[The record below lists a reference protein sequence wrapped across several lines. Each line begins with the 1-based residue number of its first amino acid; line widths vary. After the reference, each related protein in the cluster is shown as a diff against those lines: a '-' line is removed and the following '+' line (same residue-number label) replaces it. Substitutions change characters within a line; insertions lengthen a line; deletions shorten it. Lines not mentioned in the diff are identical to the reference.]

1 MSNKSRINPLV
12 AIEMG
17 LDATINKQQPTPMN
31 DEAIS
36 KYITERNQP
45 VIVATPHSIMRF
57 RKSKNEEEAP
67 AE

>member
-1 MSNKSRINPLV
+1 MSNKRVNPLV

-17 LDATINKQQPTPMN
+17 LDAPINKQQPTIMN
-31 DEAIS
+31 DEAIN

-45 VIVATPHSIMRF
+45 IVVATNRSIMRF
-57 RKSKNEEEAP
+57 RKSKNEEENP

>member
-17 LDATINKQQPTPMN
+17 LDATINKQQPTIMN
-31 DEAIS
+31 DEAINR
-36 KYITERNQP
+36 YISDRNRP
-45 VIVATPHSIMRF
+45 IVVATPHSIMRF
-57 RKSKNEEEAP
+57 KKRKEEENP